1 MADITRRNVIH
12 GTLAGLSAVGAGV
25 GGALPALAVPFKG
38 AKVGFKLCELW
49 GNPTGPEITLA
60 KQIGVTHV
68 ITSGGLG
75 RNRKEDYAA
84 AALKHKADWAAVG
97 MTIAGVEGH
106 PTPFEGLKAG
116 TETADAE
123 IEQAKWGIEAL
134 SKAGINMICYNF
146 MAGLGW
152 TRTNTKL
159 PERGG
164 ALTSEFDASAPAMQ
178 GLTRVGEISEEK
190 MWANITKY
198 LKEVIPVAEKFKV
211 KMALHPDDPPLS
223 PLRGVARICTSA
235 RNYRRIMDIVPSP
248 YNGVTFCQGNFK
260 LMGDEDVYAVAKEF
274 TRKKKIFFVHW
285 RDVEGNKTHFHETF
299 HDNGPTDMA
308 KLLEIYSKNGFD
320 GPIRPDHAP
329 ALASDNVGE
338 RGSSGYT
345 MGAKVLAFGYMR
357 GLMEGMKLPYA

>member
-1 MADITRRNVIH
+1 MADMTRRNVIQ
-12 GTLAGLSAVGAGV
+12 GTLAGLSAVGV
-25 GGALPALAVPFKG
+25 GGTLPALAVP
-38 AKVGFKLCELW
+38 AKPLTAGFRLCELW
-49 GNPTGPEITLA
+49 GNPQASEITIA

-68 ITSGGLG
+68 IAGGGLRG
-75 RNRKEDYAA
+75 RKEDYVAA
-84 AALKHKADWAAVG
+84 AQKMKDSWEAVG
-97 MTIAGVEGH
+97 MKVVGVEGH

-152 TRTNTKL
+152 TRTNTRR

-178 GLTRVGEISEEK
+178 QPIPRYGEISEEK

-198 LKEVIPVAEKFKV
+198 LKEVIPVADKFKV
-211 KMALHPDDPPLS
+211 KMALHPDDPPMS
-223 PLRGVARICTSA
+223 PLRGIARICTSA
-235 RNYRRIMDIVPSP
+235 KNYRRIMDIVPSP
-248 YNGVTFCQGNFK
+248 MNGVTFCQGNFV
-260 LMGDEDVYAVAKEF
+260 LMGEDVYSLAADWC
-274 TRKKKIFFVHW
+274 RKKKIFFIHF
-285 RDVEGNKTHFHETF
+285 RDVEGNKQKFHETF

-308 KLLEIYSKNGFD
+308 RMLQIYSKNGFD

-329 ALASDNVGE
+329 ALASDNVGD

-357 GLMEGMKLPYA
+357 GIMEGMKLPFA

>member
-1 MADITRRNVIH
+1 
-12 GTLAGLSAVGAGV
+12 
-25 GGALPALAVPFKG
+25 
-38 AKVGFKLCELW
+38 
-49 GNPTGPEITLA
+49 
-60 KQIGVTHV
+60 
-68 ITSGGLG
+68 
-75 RNRKEDYAA
+75 
-84 AALKHKADWAAVG
+84 
-97 MTIAGVEGH
+97 
-106 PTPFEGLKAG
+106 
-116 TETADAE
+116 
-123 IEQAKWGIEAL
+123 
-134 SKAGINMICYNF
+134 
-146 MAGLGW
+146 
-152 TRTNTKL
+152 
-159 PERGG
+159 
-164 ALTSEFDASAPAMQ
+164 
-178 GLTRVGEISEEK
+178 
-190 MWANITKY
+190 
-198 LKEVIPVAEKFKV
+198 
-211 KMALHPDDPPLS
+211 MALHPDDPPLS